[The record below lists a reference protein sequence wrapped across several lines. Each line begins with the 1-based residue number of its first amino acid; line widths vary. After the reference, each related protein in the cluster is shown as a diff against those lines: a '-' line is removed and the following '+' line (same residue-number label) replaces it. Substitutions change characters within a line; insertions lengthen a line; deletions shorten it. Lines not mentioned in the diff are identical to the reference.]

1 MKRVVINVVTAFI
14 FMLIQTNFASAF
26 GSDLVCQFG
35 VIAIVLSAA
44 TTMNIVPSAVAM
56 LIFALL
62 CDIFVSGPVGIYAFC
77 LMVVFALSHA
87 LLARFKSERT
97 ISIMIW
103 SGLMTIVF
111 ELLLACVYSGIFK
124 SFHYFVIF
132 LEQFWKDVLI
142 TALLTPVV
150 MYVTLFAEK
159 IFTQRRTS
167 SLV

>member
-26 GSDLVCQFG
+26 GLDLICQFG

-44 TTMNIVPSAVAM
+44 TTMSIVPSAVAT

-62 CDIFVSGPVGIYAFC
+62 CDIFVSGPIGIYAFC
-77 LMVVFALSHA
+77 LMVVFALAHA

-103 SGLMTIVF
+103 GGLMTIVF
-111 ELLLACVYSGIFK
+111 ELLLACVYAGIFK
-124 SFHYFVIF
+124 TPHYFVIF
-132 LEQFWKDVLI
+132 LDHFWKDVII
-142 TALLTPVV
+142 TSLLTPIV
-150 MYVTLFAEK
+150 MYITLFAEK
-159 IFTQRRTS
+159 IFTQKRTS